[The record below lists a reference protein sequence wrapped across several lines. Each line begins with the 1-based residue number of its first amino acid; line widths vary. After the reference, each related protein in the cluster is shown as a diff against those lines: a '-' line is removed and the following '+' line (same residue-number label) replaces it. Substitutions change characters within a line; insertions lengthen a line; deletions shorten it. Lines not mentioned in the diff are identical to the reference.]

1 MISLTGTN
9 FGSTIT
15 AQGSSG
21 ALAVTIAGKLCGSLS
36 MVTANTLIKCQ
47 LVPPLA
53 LESCLIRCCVA
64 AFWSWLQ
71 RVSDG
76 HTWHAE
82 RDCQHALL
90 QRFV

>member
-53 LESCLIRCCVA
+53 LESCLDTLLCRSLLELV
-64 AFWSWLQ
+64 
-71 RVSDG
+71 
-76 HTWHAE
+76 TT
-82 RDCQHALL
+82 CQ
-90 QRFV
+90 